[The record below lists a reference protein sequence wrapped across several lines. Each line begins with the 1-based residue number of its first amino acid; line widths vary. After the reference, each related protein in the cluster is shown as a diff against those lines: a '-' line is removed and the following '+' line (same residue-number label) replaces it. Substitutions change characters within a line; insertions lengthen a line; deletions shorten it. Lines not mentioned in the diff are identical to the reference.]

1 MATAP
6 DVGAFEALTDAVES
20 GAGLPEVARAAARA
34 IDASLVV
41 LDRAGQVLAVAARS
55 PAEEQSIL
63 AGGEG
68 IEIVD
73 LKLGGEPVGELRLRA
88 RSDEGSELRGLVA
101 VVLAG
106 EAERSRA
113 PARATADAAAAFVA
127 GLLAGEQLDPA
138 EIGLE
143 LESGAFLLVA
153 RARSHAPVDDGWR
166 ERVLSVVDRGA
177 RAAATSAVSALSG
190 RPDVPGAEVVV
201 IVPGAEEGIAARASE
216 GVLRELQASLPGHT
230 YSLGRSR
237 GAAAEELHRAAR
249 EAILAANVAEGD
261 PEVPVLAFD
270 ETGAYRLLLSQG
282 PPELQRF
289 YEETIA
295 PLSAYDEQY
304 ETELVATVA
313 AFLDADGNV
322 AATSQR
328 LFTHRHTVRYR
339 LDRVRE
345 LTSLD
350 VGSSDGREKLSLG
363 LKAMRVLGIAAPGG
377 PATEPGTAAGRVP
390 RP

>member
-1 MATAP
+1 MSAAP
-6 DVGAFEALTDAVES
+6 EVGTVEALTDVVAS
-20 GAGLPEVARAAARA
+20 GAGLPEVVRAAARA

-55 PAEEQSIL
+55 PAEEQSIV
-63 AGGEG
+63 AGGPE
-68 IEIVD
+68 IETIE
-73 LKLGGEPVGELRLRA
+73 LKLGGEPVGELRVRA
-88 RSDEGSELRGLVA
+88 RSEERSPLTGLVA
-101 VVLAG
+101 LVLAA
-106 EAERSRA
+106 ETERSRA
-113 PARATADAAAAFVA
+113 PQRASADAAEAFIA
-127 GLLAGEQLDPA
+127 ELLIGGSPDPA
-138 EIGLE
+138 ELGLD
-143 LESGAFLLVA
+143 LEAGAYVLVA
-153 RARSHAPVDDGWR
+153 RARSQAPVDDGWR
-166 ERVLSVVDRGA
+166 ARVLNVVDRGA
-177 RAAATSAVSALSG
+177 RSASHGALSALSN
-190 RPDVPGAEVVV
+190 RPGVPGAEVIVV
-201 IVPGAEEGIAARASE
+201 LPGGEDAIAARAAE
-216 GVLRELQASLPGHT
+216 AVLRELQASLPGHV

-237 GAAAEELHRAAR
+237 GAEAADLHRAAR

-261 PEVPVLAFD
+261 PEIPVLAFD
-270 ETGAYRLLLSQG
+270 ETGAYRLLLSQD
-282 PPELQRF
+282 PDELQRF

-295 PLSAYDEQY
+295 PLAAYDDQY
-304 ETELVATVA
+304 ETELVATVE

-345 LTSLD
+345 LTALD

-377 PATEPGTAAGRVP
+377 PAREPGTAGGRVP